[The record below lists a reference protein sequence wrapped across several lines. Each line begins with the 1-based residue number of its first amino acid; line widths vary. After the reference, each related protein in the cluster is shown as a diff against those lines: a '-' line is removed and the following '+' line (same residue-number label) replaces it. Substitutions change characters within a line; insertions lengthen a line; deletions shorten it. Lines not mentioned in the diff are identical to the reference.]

1 MTPEYIKLLG
11 SSVRVLLTSATLLV
25 ALMNPNEAQRILE
38 K

>member
-11 SSVRVLLTSATLLV
+11 SIVRVLLTSATLLV
-25 ALMNPNEAQRILE
+25 ALMNRNEAQRILE